1 MRVEEL
7 IIDGFKLYATRT
19 VISGWDPQ
27 FNAITGLNGLGK
39 LNILD
44 AICFVLGIL
53 LMSTVRAL
61 NLQDLIYKRGQAG
74 VTKASV
80 TIVFNNEDKQKLPI
94 GFEQYNTISVTRQ
107 ILLGG
112 QSKYMINGHK
122 ALQQTVLSLFQLIQ
136 LNINNPNFLIM
147 QGKITKVLNMKPKE
161 ILLLVEEA
169 AGTRT
174 FEDRKDKA
182 QKTLE
187 KKEGKI
193 AEIQLL
199 LAEEIEPKLDKLKG
213 DKRLYME
220 YQQTQI
226 DLERLTRIVVA
237 YDYEH
242 LRSDYV
248 DVSLAKAQ
256 LDAKIAELEEINVRV
271 GHEITSLTAD
281 LEAAR
286 ESRKSEAD
294 ADGKIAQLAE
304 RENELNT
311 IVTRQI
317 TARDLAADLLK
328 EEILTRERLREQVNL
343 AELGSNNML
352 EKFLELEKAHADAS
366 AEVAE
371 LKLAYARK
379 EDLVLTLLT
388 GVSALGQVQG
398 GYERQLAE
406 AKEGLNR
413 DQVFIKQLTMKI
425 ESLRRQIAQNLAQ
438 IDQARNEHAE
448 LVAQQTKYESAI
460 GNLESQLH
468 QQLGFNPDDFFAL
481 KQKHQELTKNQGR
494 LEAQMNQ
501 MRPEVGNIDF
511 QYSRPHENFKDHQ
524 VRGIVAQLFDLP
536 ETHFDKA
543 LALQV
548 CAGARLYNVV
558 VDTANVAS
566 DLLNRGKLRRRVTM
580 LPLDKI
586 TSRTINP
593 SVVEYAKSKAPGKV
607 ELALNLIQFD
617 GAYQKA
623 MEYVFG
629 STFICADPATAKAI
643 TFDPKIRARSIT
655 LEGDVYDPEGNL
667 SGGSRRTNSLIL
679 IKLQRYNLVAREHR
693 ELRLGARKFEDELA
707 MMERKMASTKGLANE
722 IRTKK
727 YELELLQKK
736 QATHSS
742 LHLLAQQEQHQ
753 NQITEL
759 EREIEERTL
768 AVTKLEA
775 SIAEIERDMR
785 EFDSDKGSKLKQLQ
799 KELTQLANELQAKQ
813 SHLGKLLDDFQLMQ
827 VDHEQRGNE
836 VANLV
841 NQIEQCN
848 ATIAELESKQAS
860 YAQEVT
866 DAEAALLRVRAQL
879 EEEKAVLLGLDEE
892 INELQRV
899 LKDKQVQH
907 SEALLEKQQ
916 LGHELEKIEVRA
928 RTSHGRLEE
937 ILKQHMWINEDG
949 AVEAVL
955 SQNPNVD
962 LAELRELLKILEER
976 FESMRR
982 KVNPNIMTMIENV
995 EKKEQS
1001 LKQMVK
1007 TITKD
1012 KAKII
1017 KTVDKLNGF
1026 KRDTLN
1032 RTYQKVSTD
1041 FGEIFGE
1048 VLPGA
1053 FAKLVPIDMMD
1064 VTKGLEVKVRLG
1076 DKWKDSLIELSGGQ
1090 RSLIALSLIMALL
1103 QFKPAPM
1110 YILDEVDAALD
1121 LSHTQL
1127 IGMLIKNRFR
1137 TAQFIVVSLK
1147 EGMFNNAN
1155 TVFRARFQEGT
1166 SKVIKM

>member
-19 VISGWDPQ
+19 VISGWDAQ

-53 LMSTVRAL
+53 LMTTVRAL

-147 QGKITKVLNMKPKE
+147 QGKITKVLNLKPKE

-187 KKEGKI
+187 RKEGKI

-199 LAEEIEPKLDKLKG
+199 LAEEIEPKLEKLKG

-226 DLERLTRIVVA
+226 DLERLSRIVVA
-237 YDYEH
+237 YDYDH

-248 DVSLAKAQ
+248 DVSLAKAE
-256 LDAKIAELEEINVRV
+256 LESKIVALEEINVRV
-271 GHEITSLTAD
+271 GDEITSLSAD

-294 ADGKIAQLAE
+294 TDGKIAHLEE
-304 RENELNT
+304 RETELNNV
-311 IVTRQI
+311 VTRQT
-317 TARDLAADLLK
+317 TARDLAADLLR
-328 EEILTRERLREQVNL
+328 EEMLTRDRLREQVNN
-343 AELGSNNML
+343 AELGSDITLVRYTQL
-352 EKFLELEKAHADAS
+352 EQTY
-366 AEVAE
+366 AEATAKVTE

-398 GYERQLAE
+398 GYERQLAD
-406 AKEGLNR
+406 AKDQLNR
-413 DQVFIKQLTMKI
+413 DQIFIKQLTVKI
-425 ESLRRQIAQNLAQ
+425 ESLKRQMTQNLAQ
-438 IDQARNEHAE
+438 IEQARAEHAA
-448 LVAQQTKYESAI
+448 LVAQQSQYDSVI
-460 GNLESQLH
+460 NNLESQL
-468 QQLGFNPDDFFAL
+468 QQKLGFDPERLVSL
-481 KQKHQELTKNQGR
+481 KQNHHELTLQQNR
-494 LEAQMNQ
+494 LESQMNQ
-501 MRPEVGNIDF
+501 MRPDVGNIDF
-511 QYSRPHENFKDHQ
+511 QYNRPHANFNDHQ

-536 ETHFDKA
+536 ENQFDKA

-566 DLLNRGKLRRRVTM
+566 DLLNRGGLRRRVTM

-586 TSRTINP
+586 ISRTIDS
-593 SVVEYAKSKAPGKV
+593 SVVEYAKAKAPGKV
-607 ELALNLIQFD
+607 ELALNLIQYK
-617 GAYQKA
+617 GEYRKA

-629 STFICADPATAKAI
+629 TTFICADPATAKAI

-693 ELRLGARKFEDELA
+693 ELQLQSRKLESELGL
-707 MMERKMASTKGLANE
+707 MEQKMASTKGLANE
-722 IRTKK
+722 IKTKR

-742 LHLLAQQEQHQ
+742 LHLLSQQEQHQ
-753 NQITEL
+753 NQISEL
-759 EREIEERTL
+759 EREIGERTI
-768 AVTKLEA
+768 AISKLEA
-775 SIAEIERDMR
+775 NIEEIERDMQ
-785 EFDSDKGSKLKQLQ
+785 EFDSDKGSKIKQLQ
-799 KELTQLANELQAKQ
+799 RELKELATELQNKQ
-813 SHLGKLLDDFQLMQ
+813 SQLDEILDEFQLMQ
-827 VDHEQRGNE
+827 VDREQRGNE

-848 ATIAELESKQAS
+848 ATIAELEAKQVTI
-860 YAQEVT
+860 AQEVT
-866 DAEAALLRVRAQL
+866 DAEAALSRVRQQL

-899 LKDKQVQH
+899 LKDKQAQH
-907 SEALLEKQQ
+907 SEALLQSQQ
-916 LGHELEKIEVRA
+916 LGHELEKIEARA
-928 RTSHGRLEE
+928 KTSQVRLEE
-937 ILKQHMWINEDG
+937 IINQHMWINEEG

-955 SQNPNVD
+955 AQNPNVD
-962 LAELRELLKILEER
+962 LAELRELLKVLEER

-982 KVNPNIMTMIENV
+982 KVNPNIMSMIENV

-1017 KTVDKLNGF
+1017 KTVEKLNGF

-1032 RTYQKVSTD
+1032 QTYQKVSTD
-1041 FGEIFGE
+1041 FGEIFSE

-1053 FAKLVPIDMMD
+1053 FAKLVPVDMMD

-1076 DKWKDSLIELSGGQ
+1076 DKWKDSLVELSGGQ